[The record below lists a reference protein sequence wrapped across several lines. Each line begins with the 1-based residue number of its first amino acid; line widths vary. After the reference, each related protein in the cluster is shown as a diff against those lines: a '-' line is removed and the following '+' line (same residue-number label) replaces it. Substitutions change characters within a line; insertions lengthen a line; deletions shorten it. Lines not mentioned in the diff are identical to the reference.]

1 MSEYIGGDL
10 IRATSPRAG
19 INELNINLRNCIAL
33 KLILMLRFYLVS
45 DDASIL
51 SCYIPECEKLLQRM
65 LVIDPE
71 KRLTMKEIT
80 NNKWMKLDGD
90 DEDFQK
96 LIADSLEP
104 IDEADEPLNEMVMQ
118 HMEGLGIDRESTV
131 EVRSMY
137 KDNNDDDD
145 DDDWWWLMIV
155 DDDWWDGDGD
165 GDGDAD
171 GEKTRGETF
180 KFGDLVWLIL
190 EIWG

>member
-1 MSEYIGGDL
+1 MREYIGGDL
-10 IRATSPRAG
+10 IKATSPRGRDQWVEHQSAELYCIK
-19 INELNINLRNCIAL
+19 INIDI
-33 KLILMLRFYLVS
+33 KILFSLWWHQY
-45 DDASIL
+45 

-131 EVRSMY
+131 EVRGHVQ
-137 KDNNDDDD
+137 
-145 DDDWWWLMIV
+145 W
-155 DDDWWDGDGD
+155 
-165 GDGDAD
+165 
-171 GEKTRGETF
+171 
-180 KFGDLVWLIL
+180 
-190 EIWG
+190 